1 MKIKEYFME
10 RSIANSLRLKVVLLL
25 FLLVAVFGVRQV
37 FAQSVSVYKLQALFL
52 YNFTKQI
59 KWEETSG
66 NSFTVGVFGGSD
78 VFNEIK
84 GNLENKSAWGK
95 TIKVVMINSPEDVKN
110 CQMAYL
116 SKTNP
121 KKVLEILQ
129 QANFSNTLLVTEDDL
144 TDQGAAISFVF
155 ENSKMNFK
163 ISKEKVEEA
172 GLKVSNTLLSIGK
185 AV

>member
-1 MKIKEYFME
+1 ME
-10 RSIANSLRLKVVLLL
+10 RSIANSVRLKVLLL
-25 FLLVAVFGVRQV
+25 LLLLVAAFGARQV

-59 KWEETSG
+59 KWENTPG
-66 NSFTVGVFGGSD
+66 TQFTVGVFGNNE
-78 VFNEIK
+78 VYNEIK
-84 GNLENKSAWGK
+84 TNLENKSAWGK
-95 TIKVVMINSPEDVKN
+95 TIKVVLISSPEDVQN
-110 CQMAYL
+110 CQMAFL

-129 QANFSNTLLVTEDDL
+129 QTNYTNTLVVTEDDL

-172 GLKVSNTLLSIGK
+172 GLKVSNTLLSIGR